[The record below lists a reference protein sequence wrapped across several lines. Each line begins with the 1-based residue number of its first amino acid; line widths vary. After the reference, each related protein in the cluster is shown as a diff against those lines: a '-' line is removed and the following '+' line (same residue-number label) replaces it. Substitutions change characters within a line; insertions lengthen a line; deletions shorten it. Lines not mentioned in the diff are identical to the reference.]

1 MEIEKFLSGYCRRLD
16 SARMVEAILEDGQI
30 TEVDCDYG
38 TCPFQGECTV
48 AAELRQLEQA

>member
-1 MEIEKFLSGYCRRLD
+1 MEEEKILSGYCRKLD
-16 SARMVEAILEDGQI
+16 KSRMVLVLPEDGKL